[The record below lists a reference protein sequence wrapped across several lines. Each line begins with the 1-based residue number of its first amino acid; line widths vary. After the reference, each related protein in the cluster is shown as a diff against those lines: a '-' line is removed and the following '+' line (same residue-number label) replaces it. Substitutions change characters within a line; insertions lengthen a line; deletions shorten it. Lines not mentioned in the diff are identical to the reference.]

1 MFTWINYSFVS
12 EKTSFDDRKLKS
24 LAKEI
29 EPRVWPEW
37 ITDTVAHL
45 VTFICKKSGQCKTQ
59 TVEALQT
66 ADCRLQTGGKMQTE
80 GIKTQTADQG

>member
-1 MFTWINYSFVS
+1 LFTWINYSFVS

-66 ADCRLQTGGKMQTE
+66 GGKMRTE